1 MVVMSRMLAIFIFI
15 IVVLV
20 GHELFMVS
28 QVERKYPP
36 KGEFVDV
43 ETAKLHFLTRKK
55 ASDIESR
62 ESAPIVLIHGS
73 SGSSADMELAFFE
86 AFPPDIDLYAFD
98 RPGIGWSETKLHPLE
113 MSDPMKQAEA
123 IHMAVNKLKLK
134 KPIIVGHSWGGAV
147 AIAYAKQ
154 FGDEITGAVS
164 LAGVAYPWE
173 GPYGWYEVLLT
184 TPVIN
189 HIFSR
194 LFLNK
199 IGQLYVPLSI
209 KSIFEPEPARED
221 YREGA
226 QTEILLRPS
235 KIINNSYY
243 SYNLRRHLETMSE
256 DYKDIKTPFLIV
268 AGNRDYIVNTK
279 RQSERFHNA
288 VADSEYMLL
297 KGVGHMP
304 HHTQTQ
310 ILADK
315 IGRMSKGEALTPG
328 KKEFLDIESEKV
340 Q

>member
-1 MVVMSRMLAIFIFI
+1 MFAIFIFI
-15 IVVLV
+15 ILVLV
-20 GHELFMVS
+20 AHELFMVS
-28 QVERKYPP
+28 QIERKFPP

-43 ETAKLHFLTRKK
+43 DTAKLHFLTRKK
-55 ASDIESR
+55 VSDIESR
-62 ESAPIVLIHGS
+62 ENAPIVFIHGS

-86 AFPPDIDLYAFD
+86 AFPSDIDLYAFD
-98 RPGIGWSETKLHPLE
+98 RPGIGWSETKLHPHE

-123 IHMAVNKLKLK
+123 IHMAINKLKLK

-154 FGDEITGAVS
+154 FGGEITGAVS
-164 LAGVAYPWE
+164 IAGVAYPWE
-173 GPYGWYEVLLT
+173 GTYEWYEILLT

-189 HIFSR
+189 HFFSR

-199 IGQLYVPLSI
+199 IGQLYIPLSI

-226 QTEILLRPS
+226 QAEILLRPS
-235 KIINNSYY
+235 RIINNSYY
-243 SYNLRRHLETMSE
+243 SYNLRIHLKTMSE
-256 DYKDIKTPFLIV
+256 DYEEIKTPFLIV
-268 AGNRDYIVNTK
+268 AGDKDHIVNTK
-279 RQSERFHNA
+279 RQSERFHNT
-288 VADSEYMLL
+288 VAETEYLLL

-310 ILADK
+310 TLADK

-328 KKEFLDIESEKV
+328 KVELLDIKSEKV

>member
-1 MVVMSRMLAIFIFI
+1 MVAMSRMLAIFAFI
-15 IVVLV
+15 VVVLV
-20 GHELFMVS
+20 SHEFLMVS
-28 QVERKYPP
+28 LIERKYPP
-36 KGEFVDV
+36 RGEFIDV

-55 ASDIESR
+55 ASDIENQ
-62 ESAPIVLIHGS
+62 ENAPVVLIHGS

-123 IHMAVNKLKLK
+123 IHMAVKKLKLN
-134 KPIIVGHSWGGAV
+134 KPVIVGHSWGGAV

-164 LAGVAYPWE
+164 LAGVAYPWK
-173 GPYGWYEVLLT
+173 GPYGWYDIVLT
-184 TPVIN
+184 SPVIN
-189 HIFSR
+189 HVFSR

-209 KSIFEPEPARED
+209 KSIFEPEVARED

-226 QTEILLRPS
+226 QAEILLRPS

-256 DYKDIKTPFLIV
+256 DYADIKTPFLIF
-268 AGNRDYIVNTK
+268 AGNRDYIVNSK

-288 VADSEYMLL
+288 VAASEYILL

-328 KKEFLDIESEKV
+328 KTELLDIKSEKE
-340 Q
+340 